1 MVSLVPRPS
10 FKERVERVSGYE
22 TKQWCNNHV
31 IRLRVAVH
39 LLCFVLLESSK
50 EGDEASKEVDGK
62 VSHVTSCDCHVTL
75 CDCHVTSCDLV

>member
-10 FKERVERVSGYE
+10 FKERVEGVSGYE

-31 IRLRVAVH
+31 IRLWVAVH

-62 VSHVTSCDCHVTL
+62 VSHVTVL
-75 CDCHVTSCDLV
+75 